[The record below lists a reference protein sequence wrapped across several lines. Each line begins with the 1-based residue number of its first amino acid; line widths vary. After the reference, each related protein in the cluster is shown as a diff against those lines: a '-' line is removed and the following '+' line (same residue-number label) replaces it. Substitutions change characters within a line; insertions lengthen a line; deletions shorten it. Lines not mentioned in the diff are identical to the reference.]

1 MAKLTPLLPLN
12 LDKTQPGFEHLTEV
26 RDVVRQNMRMIL
38 LTIPGERVMM
48 PEFGVGIQEL
58 LFENI
63 DDDLTLNEFRGKIRE
78 QVGMHMPAV
87 EVEVIDFSES
97 QTDNNKLSVHI
108 EYTID
113 SLGIVEYL
121 QVP

>member
-1 MAKLTPLLPLN
+1 
-12 LDKTQPGFEHLTEV
+12 
-26 RDVVRQNMRMIL
+26 
-38 LTIPGERVMM
+38 M